1 MKPSE
6 HQHSEMQARALG
18 ALLGEEAQEFA
29 AEHPL
34 PTADALLERAW
45 SGLAPR
51 PTWHRT
57 TWRIS
62 GALAAAAAVVLLSVW
77 LLRMLSPAPL
87 RYEAKGASETDQGTF
102 VARQVTPAR
111 LEFSDGSAVV
121 LSSGA
126 KVQVRETTPRG
137 ATLLLD
143 RGIATSEIVHQ
154 PGAAWSLLAGTFS
167 VRVVGTRFVTEWTPT
182 SGRLRVEVLE
192 GSVSVEGG
200 PLSTQSVVRAG
211 QRFHADA
218 RSGAWGVEALHEP
231 GEAAAAPSADFADV
245 ASSATAPTGGGLG
258 NASGAET
265 PAASADSVRL
275 ASAPTW
281 ADLMSRGD
289 FKTIVSE
296 AKRRGIDSCLT
307 GCSPADVRRLAD
319 AARYTGEY
327 ALAERALVALRGR
340 SPGSAAVASY
350 LLGTL
355 NESRG
360 RSGAALRWYETY
372 LREAPGGQFHADALL
387 ARMRLSAATGRH
399 QAARQAA
406 REYLA
411 AHPNGVGATAAR
423 GILDKP

>member
-1 MKPSE
+1 MRPTE
-6 HQHSEMQARALG
+6 HQSAEMHARALG
-18 ALLGEEAQEFA
+18 ELLGQAAEEYA

-34 PTADALLERAW
+34 PTADSLLERAW

-51 PTWHRT
+51 PAWQRT
-57 TWRIS
+57 AWRIS
-62 GALAAAAAVVLLSVW
+62 GALAAAAAVVLLSLW
-77 LLRMLSPAPL
+77 LLRAFSPAPL
-87 RYEAKGASETDQGTF
+87 GYEAKGASETEQGTF
-102 VARQVTPAR
+102 AAPRVTPAR

-121 LSSGA
+121 LNSGA
-126 KVQVRETTPRG
+126 QVQVRETTPRG
-137 ATLLLD
+137 ATLVLD
-143 RGIATSEIVHQ
+143 RGVTTSEIVHQ
-154 PGAAWSLLAGTFS
+154 PDTQWSLLAGTFT
-167 VRVVGTRFVTEWTPT
+167 VRVVGTRFVTEWAPT
-182 SGRLRVEVLE
+182 SGQLRVEVLE

-218 RSGAWGVEALHEP
+218 RSGAWGVEALHES
-231 GEAAAAPSADFADV
+231 GEADAEPSANHAEVGTSAPVASSGAPGDV
-245 ASSATAPTGGGLG
+245 LEAEPPAASSATARP
-258 NASGAET
+258 
-265 PAASADSVRL
+265 
-275 ASAPTW
+275 ASAPSW
-281 ADLMSRGD
+281 ADLMARGD
-289 FKTIVSE
+289 FKAIVSE

-319 AARYTGEY
+319 AARYTGEL

-372 LREAPGGQFHADALL
+372 LREAPGGQFQADALL
-387 ARMRLSAATGRH
+387 GRMRLSAATGRQ

-406 REYLA
+406 RQYLA
-411 AHPNGVGATAAR
+411 AHPNGVGAAAAR
-423 GILDKP
+423 GILNKP